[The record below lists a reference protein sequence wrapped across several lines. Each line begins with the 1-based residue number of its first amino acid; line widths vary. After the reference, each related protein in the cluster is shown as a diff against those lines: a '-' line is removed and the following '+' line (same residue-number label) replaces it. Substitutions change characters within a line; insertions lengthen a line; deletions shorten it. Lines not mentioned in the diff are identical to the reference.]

1 MVPLWFEGSLDME
14 ESDRDYRFDWNR
26 PSRTGIPE
34 VVLAEYKSD
43 AQLLEIASVAI
54 DKGKTLFFTR
64 LSAVQASVLCTAIEH
79 GIYYHQQSRTLYVG
93 ATPLQAADPTRAIVQ
108 APAGMPTLDSPE
120 PLHVRPQSSGVTHDR
135 VRHIQIAIVAAG
147 TSDIPVVAEIEQTLL
162 YLGFDS
168 VRYVDVGV
176 AGLWRLMELKDT
188 LNQHAVVIAVAG
200 MEGALFSVLSGL
212 VTAPVIAV
220 PTSVGYGVG
229 KGGHVALNAALCGC
243 SPGLAVVNIDNGFG
257 AAALA
262 VKMLRL
268 QDKEPCVAPAQTS
281 DQVPEM

>member
-1 MVPLWFEGSLDME
+1 ME
-14 ESDRDYRFDWNR
+14 ERNKDYRFDWNR
-26 PSRTGIPE
+26 QSRTGIPE
-34 VVLAEYKSD
+34 VVLAEHKSD

-54 DKGKTLFFTR
+54 DEGKTLFFTR
-64 LSAVQASVLCTAIEH
+64 LSPVQASALCTVIEH
-79 GIYYHQQSRTLYVG
+79 GIHYHPESCTLYVG
-93 ATPLQAADPTRAIVQ
+93 ANPLQAAAPLEAIVQ
-108 APAGMPTLDSPE
+108 APAGRPTQDLHA
-120 PLHVRPQSSGVTHDR
+120 PLHAPPQSSVITCNHA
-135 VRHIQIAIVAAG
+135 RHITIAIVAAG

-168 VRYVDVGV
+168 ARYVDVGV

-268 QDKEPCVAPAQTS
+268 HDPEPRVATPEGL
-281 DQVPEM
+281 DQVPEI